1 MKRGAVAG
9 SLTGPPCETFSA
21 ARGIQLDTPFGPRPL
36 RTSEMPWCLHDRS
49 DRELRQCTTG
59 AELLLNSLQLEC
71 SVVVAG
77 GGTIMEHPAEPNDSD
92 KVPVWRLRC
101 HREWCM
107 KLPSAAIHRI
117 EQWLFGAVGVKP
129 TFLRAI
135 NLGPP
140 VVVGR
145 ELLYGAE
152 TWRTRPQ
159 QGLKGRGKDGRFRT
173 ARAKEYPSA
182 LCRSMVVALLRGLR
196 YRWKA
201 EGAHNPVE
209 LLAEE
214 AQWLTHMC
222 AQSDILTRTDFLPD
236 YQGT

>member
-1 MKRGAVAG
+1 MILILHLFSGRRRVGDCHWWMQHLAAKIFPEMPVVMVSVDTAIDSVYGDLSCGSNFGRVLGMIKRGAVAG

-49 DRELRQCTTG
+49 DRELRQCATG

-77 GGTIMEHPAEPNDSD
+77 GGTITEHPAEPNDSD
-92 KVPVWRLRC
+92 KVSVWRLRC

-117 EQWLFGAVGVKP
+117 EHWLFGAVGVKP

-145 ELLYGAE
+145 ELLLRLGA
-152 TWRTRPQ
+152 P
-159 QGLKGRGKDGRFRT
+159 G
-173 ARAKEYPSA
+173 PN
-182 LCRSMVVALLRGLR
+182 
-196 YRWKA
+196 KA
-201 EGAHNPVE
+201 
-209 LLAEE
+209 
-214 AQWLTHMC
+214 
-222 AQSDILTRTDFLPD
+222 
-236 YQGT
+236 